1 MTARFVAPPPDA
13 GRRVDACDGGPCPN
27 CAMLRAAGSIA
38 GAPGVDRMG
47 KTTSNN
53 SDSEK
58 QSAMTRKES
67 KGLQAAQKKGLAIL
81 PMLPAPR

>member
-1 MTARFVAPPPDA
+1 
-13 GRRVDACDGGPCPN
+13 
-27 CAMLRAAGSIA
+27 
-38 GAPGVDRMG
+38 MG